1 MKAALIGVHQN
12 TSMVYQLWLDYAQ
25 CALLALPSADGLS
38 VNQLNRPSAFLPAQR
53 MGLSNCR
60 KTNSGIPTDSTL
72 WKISFLSPAL
82 EAGKKKTQILV
93 PNMRTGQAEGESGRR
108 GASLSASSSWTWMM
122 ESREVVQSTPG
133 EEGKMVPTTWRPA

>member
-25 CALLALPSADGLS
+25 
-38 VNQLNRPSAFLPAQR
+38 

-122 ESREVVQSTPG
+122 ESREVVQSTPDCCAG
-133 EEGKMVPTTWRPA
+133 PLLPPIGMAPGSRGQRRDLEPANEIGQY